1 MADSP
6 ETRLEK
12 QMQQA
17 QETEAILVGYVT
29 DYGDYNFSVLHKIEC
44 KDYQGKLQF
53 SYIQDPTGKP
63 LSETKVSV
71 GQILC
76 PCIADYIDW
85 EMKHV
90 IGGMFARKATGK

>member
-1 MADSP
+1 
-6 ETRLEK
+6 
-12 QMQQA
+12 MQQA

-29 DYGDYNFSVLHKIEC
+29 DYGDYNFLVLHNIEC
-44 KDYQGKLQF
+44 RDYQGKLQF

-63 LSETKVSV
+63 LSEINVRV

-76 PCIADYIDW
+76 PCVADNIDW

-90 IGGMFARKATGK
+90 IGGMYARKAIARKETGN